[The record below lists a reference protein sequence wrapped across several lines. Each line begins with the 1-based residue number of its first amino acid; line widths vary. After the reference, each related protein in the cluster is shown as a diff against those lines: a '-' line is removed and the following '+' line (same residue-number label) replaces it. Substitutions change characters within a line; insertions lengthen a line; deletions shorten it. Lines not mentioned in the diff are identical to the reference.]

1 MLKSI
6 RNLFRPKQPDYGF
19 TREEI
24 VLLKEMKHESL
35 YTVFQELC
43 ETLQEETA
51 EALIGT
57 TDSSQMHYLRGV
69 IQGLRMPFLT
79 IERLTEDNDRERDP
93 ERKRELERQR
103 IALAT
108 YGTHFWRAS
117 EGI

>member
-1 MLKSI
+1 MLKSL
-6 RNLFRPKQPDYGF
+6 RSLFKPKAPDYGF
-19 TREEI
+19 TKEEVKFLREIKSEPSFTI
-24 VLLKEMKHESL
+24 LLD
-35 YTVFQELC
+35 LC
-43 ETLQEETA
+43 ETLQEESA

-57 TDSSQMHYLRGV
+57 TDSNQIHYLRGV

-103 IALAT
+103 TILAT
-108 YGTHFWRAS
+108 YGTHFWRAT